1 MVKDSLQQVMLAKL
15 KGVCKSMKLE
25 HTLIHTKI
33 NSKWLKDLS
42 LRHDTMKLLE
52 ENIYLFYEATVKCK
66 AATVFVH
73 NTYSLLYKG
82 SLTGVRE
89 NKNHR

>member
-1 MVKDSLQQVMLAKL
+1 
-15 KGVCKSMKLE
+15 
-25 HTLIHTKI
+25 
-33 NSKWLKDLS
+33 
-42 LRHDTMKLLE
+42 MKLLE

-89 NKNHR
+89 NKNHREKAWKQRSHIA